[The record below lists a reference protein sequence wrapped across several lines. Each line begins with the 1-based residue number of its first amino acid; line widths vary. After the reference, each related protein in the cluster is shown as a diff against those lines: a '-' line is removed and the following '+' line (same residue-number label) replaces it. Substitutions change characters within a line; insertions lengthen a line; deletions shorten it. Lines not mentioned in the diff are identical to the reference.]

1 MAVPLLYHNAS
12 DKGRVRQVNEDAFG
26 AFQAG
31 ERRLFVVAD
40 GMGGEKGGQVASTS
54 AVAAVREVFEAHPDA
69 APPALLQ
76 ACVAHANEACLAV
89 QRQDPELSQMGT
101 TLELL
106 LVEGDLAWWAHV
118 GDSRIYRVTDGRA
131 RQETRDHTR
140 IQQMLQDGLISAE
153 DAADHPQRNVLSRV
167 VGREREC
174 VPDVTEQPIALKE
187 GDAFLMCSD
196 GLTDLVT
203 DEEIASTVG
212 RTDPG
217 RGCKKLIDLAIARG
231 APDNVTVQI
240 VYKGKPL
247 SAWQRWR
254 TQAPDPGRR
263 RRTSRVHYVVA
274 GLAVV
279 VAALLAGFGLG
290 RLYNQPPESLVEG
303 AKASQATGPLPITPP
318 IAGQEKAAAAE
329 SPGILSPKLPAVPAA
344 GVAGSLATPAATPGV
359 PVVKVAVTKTA
370 LPEPCTIDGFD
381 GASSFIG
388 PALKQ
393 RCLAP
398 VAEYLKAAPGY
409 RVILECFA
417 LSREYEKDKAGR
429 RIDKTGKDGKAVALE
444 RCQAAADA
452 LVELGLEPTVDV
464 RKSPKVDRDQKI
476 VVTVEPTT
484 ATRVR

>member
-1 MAVPLLYHNAS
+1 VAVPLLYHNAS

-40 GMGGEKGGQVASTS
+40 GMGGEKGGQVASMT

-76 ACVAHANEACLAV
+76 ACVAHANEACLTV

-106 LVEGDLAWWAHV
+106 LVEGDFAWWAHV
-118 GDSRIYRVTDGRA
+118 GDSRIYRVTGGRA

-140 IQQMLQDGLISAE
+140 IQQMLQDGLISEE

-217 RGCKKLIDLAIARG
+217 RGCKELIRLALARG

-254 TQAPDPGRR
+254 TQPPTPGSGR
-263 RRTSRVHYVVA
+263 RRTSRVRYLVA
-274 GLAVV
+274 GLAVLV
-279 VAALLAGFGLG
+279 VTLLAGFGLG
-290 RLYNQPPESLVEG
+290 RLSGRVATPVPNDVSQDERDSRSPSPTLHPGDPLSG
-303 AKASQATGPLPITPP
+303 DSQASDHSGDLQAPLGPR
-318 IAGQEKAAAAE
+318 
-329 SPGILSPKLPAVPAA
+329 
-344 GVAGSLATPAATPGV
+344 ATHARPS
-359 PVVKVAVTKTA
+359 
-370 LPEPCTIDGFD
+370 PCTIDRFAGTSSYI
-381 GASSFIG
+381 GSAS
-388 PALKQ
+388 AQ
-393 RCLAP
+393 QCLAP
-398 VAEYLKAAPGY
+398 VVTHLNAVPEDSVSFECVAQPVEHAEDAPGTP
-409 RVILECFA
+409 
-417 LSREYEKDKAGR
+417 KAGIGR
-429 RIDKTGKDGKAVALE
+429 HGAEVAAE
-444 RCQAAADA
+444 RCQAATR
-452 LVELGLEPTVDV
+452 LLLGSGIEPRRV
-464 RKSPKVDRDQKI
+464 RQSPKVGLDRKI
-476 VVTVEPTT
+476 VVSVVPGD
-484 ATRVR
+484 ARSSR